1 MASLARLDH
10 GTFGIYGQRR
20 HQNHSPPPLQR
31 PPIPRGRPETGSPSS
46 NRPPRTCG
54 SPRKPNPTNPATCQ
68 LLATIQRPNEP
79 AEAFPSQRK
88 RFSSHKTFQ
97 NVFKRF
103 LKPKPTFRRDAG
115 LLSIATGATR
125 RTKSKM
131 SVFCQ
136 KKPPYL
142 RQRSQQRRKSSSW
155 RWLDPSKS

>member
-1 MASLARLDH
+1 MAQVDRRSSAARQPAASHNTTTTTSD
-10 GTFGIYGQRR
+10 TTW
-20 HQNHSPPPLQR
+20 P
-31 PPIPRGRPETGSPSS
+31 TGNRKSIL
-46 NRPPRTCG
+46 NRPPRPCK
-54 SPRKPNPTNPATCQ
+54 KPNPTNPATCQ

-103 LKPKPTFRRDAG
+103 FKPKPTFRWDTG

-142 RQRSQQRRKSSSW
+142 RQRSQQRRKSSS
-155 RWLDPSKS
+155 